1 MESRENQFT
10 KIINISNDEF
20 ILIMSIVTNK
30 LKIVIKNEE
39 SIEYFDREFSFKEL
53 NEFKAFLSFDSLE
66 EIFTSLNENLNST
79 EKISLEYNSD
89 KDLDL
94 KFEFSII
101 TKKIPVQFTIEKKQ
115 RDTNFLIEY
124 ILEDLK
130 KIKRESKELRNENKE
145 LRNEIKI
152 IKLKS
157 KIFYLNQGE
166 RNYILILIKLLLL
179 IYIKFYFQVL

>member
-1 MESRENQFT
+1 MESRGNEFT

-20 ILIMSIVTNK
+20 ILIMSIVANK
-30 LKIVIKNEE
+30 LKIVIKNEG
-39 SIEYFDREFSFKEL
+39 SIEHFDREFSFEEL

-66 EIFTSLNENLNST
+66 EIFTALNENFNSA

-89 KDLDL
+89 KDLEL

-130 KIKRESKELRNENKE
+130 KLKTEIKELRKE
-145 LRNEIKI
+145 NEIRKFGC
-152 IKLKS
+152 
-157 KIFYLNQGE
+157 KIFY
-166 RNYILILIKLLLL
+166 
-179 IYIKFYFQVL
+179 

>member
-1 MESRENQFT
+1 MESKRNEFT

-53 NEFKAFLSFDSLE
+53 NEFKAFSLFENLE
-66 EIFTSLNENLNST
+66 EIFTAFKENLNSK

-94 KFEFSII
+94 NIEFSII
-101 TKKIPVQFTIEKKQ
+101 TKKINVQFRIEKKQ

-130 KIKRESKELRNENKE
+130 KLKTEIKELRKE
-145 LRNEIKI
+145 NEIRKFGC
-152 IKLKS
+152 
-157 KIFYLNQGE
+157 KIFY
-166 RNYILILIKLLLL
+166 
-179 IYIKFYFQVL
+179 